1 MCPRCWSLERQRLF
15 ALAIS
20 RGEIAIEGRD
30 IIHFAGEISVASLIR
45 ARNPASYRVS
55 EYGRDD
61 ADLSLNLEAID
72 LLDASVDTIIANHVL
87 EHVDDGRALAEI
99 FRVLRPGGELVCMV
113 PLVEGWCETYENP
126 AITSPTDCERHF
138 GRTSS
143 PPNGL
148 PPATS

>member
-1 MCPRCWSLERQRLF
+1 MFQQLRLAAVSHAKAEPATCPTCGFHGRFGPFGVPVRAGATCPRCWSLERQRLF

-61 ADLSLNLEAID
+61 ADLSL
-72 LLDASVDTIIANHVL
+72 
-87 EHVDDGRALAEI
+87 
-99 FRVLRPGGELVCMV
+99 
-113 PLVEGWCETYENP
+113 
-126 AITSPTDCERHF
+126 
-138 GRTSS
+138 
-143 PPNGL
+143 
-148 PPATS
+148 